1 MANPILSRTE
11 LGISSTPLT
20 VQGVI
25 QKTTFLLAL
34 TALAATGFF
43 LYGWY
48 TQLSAG
54 FVRLLSMGSIVT
66 AFILSLIIIAKPT
79 SAKALA
85 VPYALTEGLFVG
97 AISLVVTRI
106 YPTVAFTAL
115 SATFV
120 TAAVMLALYRSGTI
134 RVTEKFRSIMI
145 SAILAITVLYL
156 IQFVMQIMGSSIPVL
171 FDGGIVAIGFS
182 VFVTIIASLSLLL
195 DFDNIDRAKAAGVG
209 QEYEWVLGVG
219 VIATLVWMYVEFLRL
234 LSYLQN
240 R

>member
-1 MANPILSRTE
+1 MANPIISRTE
-11 LGISSTPLT
+11 LAVSSTPLT
-20 VQGVI
+20 VQGVVR
-25 QKTTFLLAL
+25 KTAFLLAL
-34 TALAATGFF
+34 TALAGTGFF
-43 LYGWY
+43 LYGWN
-48 TQLSAG
+48 TQLTSG
-54 FVRLLSMGSIVT
+54 FVRMVSMVSIIT
-66 AFILSLIIIAKPT
+66 AFVLSLIIIAKPQT
-79 SAKALA
+79 AKTLA
-85 VPYALTEGLFVG
+85 IPYALTEGLFVG

-115 SATFV
+115 SATFI
-120 TAAVMLALYRSGTI
+120 TAAIMLALYRANVI
-134 RVTEKFRSIMI
+134 RVTEKFRSVMI
-145 SAILAITVLYL
+145 SAVLAIMALYL
-156 IQFVMQIMGSSIPVL
+156 VQLVMSLMGSSIPLL

-219 VIATLVWMYVEFLRL
+219 VVATLVWMYVEFLRL

>member
-1 MANPILSRTE
+1 MANPIISRTE
-11 LGISSTPLT
+11 LAVGSTPLT
-20 VQGVI
+20 VQGVVR
-25 QKTTFLLAL
+25 KTAFLLAL
-34 TALAATGFF
+34 TALAGTGFF
-43 LYGWY
+43 LYGWN
-48 TQLSAG
+48 THLTSG
-54 FVRLLSMGSIVT
+54 FVRMVSMVSIIT
-66 AFILSLIIIAKPT
+66 AFVLSLIIIAKPRT
-79 SAKALA
+79 AKTLA
-85 VPYALTEGLFVG
+85 IPYALIEGLFVG

-115 SATFV
+115 SATFI
-120 TAAVMLALYRSGTI
+120 TAAIMLALYRANVI

-145 SAILAITVLYL
+145 SAVLAIMALYL
-156 IQFVMQIMGSSIPVL
+156 VQLVMSLMGSSIPLL
-171 FDGGIVAIGFS
+171 FEGGIVAIGFS

-219 VIATLVWMYVEFLRL
+219 VVATLVWMYVEFLRL